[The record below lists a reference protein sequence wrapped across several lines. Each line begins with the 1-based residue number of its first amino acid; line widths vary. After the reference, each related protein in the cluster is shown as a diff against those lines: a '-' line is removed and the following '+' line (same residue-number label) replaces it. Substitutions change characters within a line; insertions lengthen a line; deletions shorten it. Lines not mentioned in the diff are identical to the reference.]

1 MSVGSATAKKSPP
14 SSPRGLTLGSMN
26 IATWNLHNQAGT
38 RIVFPEAAHAAIALG
53 ADVIVFTEYFPRE
66 HDNQIRSTLSQGGW
80 SNQCISEDPTGKEN
94 RVLIVSKS
102 PMAPM
107 IFDRPSLEDRQLCA
121 NVLGVELTSLG
132 ISVLGVRIPAY
143 EPEIARLRIPAW
155 GWLEKTAT
163 SLNGRPSVIIGDL
176 NAKES
181 YGRLK
186 RILAKRVA
194 SRRTWRTDLL
204 WLPRK
209 DLRNRSHP
217 CDKSLHH

>member
-1 MSVGSATAKKSPP
+1 MHIRGS
-14 SSPRGLTLGSMN
+14 N
-26 IATWNLHNQAGT
+26 
-38 RIVFPEAAHAAIALG
+38 
-53 ADVIVFTEYFPRE
+53 
-66 HDNQIRSTLSQGGW
+66 
-80 SNQCISEDPTGKEN
+80 GKEN

-204 WLPRK
+204 GYQGRTSEIDHILATNHCTISEACVRDRK
-209 DLRNRSHP
+209 YSDHAPLSCRIEGARTVTEP
-217 CDKSLHH
+217 K